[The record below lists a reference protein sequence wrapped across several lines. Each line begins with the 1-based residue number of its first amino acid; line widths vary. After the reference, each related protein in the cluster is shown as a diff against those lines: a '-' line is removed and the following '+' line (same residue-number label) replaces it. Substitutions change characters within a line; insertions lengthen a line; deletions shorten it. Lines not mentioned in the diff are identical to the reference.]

1 MYYIDRTDQKLK
13 RLRDCV
19 IGYRDAGL
27 GVCRLDPEEKNPIYR
42 GWSTV
47 SLDDPDLFDVTDN
60 IGILAGWL
68 SDGGRPGHA
77 LVVIDL
83 DAVAAILAADRFLP
97 ATGMIEGR
105 PGKPRSHRYYLVP
118 VGSIPPEYVS
128 TAEQS
133 APAALAAGKHA
144 GPAKQQ
150 FRDRDGTLLVE
161 ILGSGQQAAAPP
173 SIHPSG
179 EVREWEGGT
188 MGTPAAVPWPDLLAA
203 VRRLAAACGW
213 VPEKPKPVRGGKAA
227 SVPQVPNDAKE
238 SKGSHVPLS
247 ERLRRARQYLTES
260 CGGTGIP
267 GTTAG
272 RGADARC
279 FNLACKLVHGFVL
292 DPDEALPLLEA
303 WGQRDDQTDEDG
315 DWFPW
320 SSAELMHKLR
330 DADLREDRAGR
341 PRGYLLTERDDLP
354 EPDLAALRKHFFGS
368 RVG

>member
-1 MYYIDRTDQKLK
+1 MKYIVSLDQKLK
-13 RLRDCV
+13 QVRDCV
-19 IGYRDAGL
+19 AGYIAAGL
-27 GVCRLDPEEKNPIYR
+27 AVCRLPPDDKNPQYP
-42 GWSTV
+42 GWPTR
-47 SLDDPDLFDVTDN
+47 SLLPHRFGQATNV
-60 IGILAGWL
+60 GIITGWI

-83 DAVAAILAADRFLP
+83 DAVAAILAADSYLP
-97 ATGMIEGR
+97 PTGMVEGR
-105 PGKPRSHRYYLVP
+105 PSKPKSHRYYLVP
-118 VGSIPPEYVS
+118 CDTIPATDIS

-133 APAALAAGKHA
+133 APAAQRRGLHP

-150 FRDRDGTLLVE
+150 FRDADDRVILEL
-161 ILGSGQQAAAPP
+161 LGSGQQAAAPP

-179 EVREWEGGT
+179 EVREWEDGT
-188 MGTPAAVPWPDLLAA
+188 MGTPAVVPWPDLLAA
-203 VRRLAAACGW
+203 VRRLANSCGW
-213 VPEKPKPVRGGKAA
+213 VPEEPRAVRGGKGAG
-227 SVPQVPNDAKE
+227 VPRVSKDAKE
-238 SKGSHVPLS
+238 SKGSPVPVS
-247 ERLRRARQYLTES
+247 GRVRRARQYLTES

-279 FNLACKLVHGFVL
+279 FNLACKLVHGFGL

-303 WGQRDDQTDEDG
+303 WGLREDQIDEDG

-330 DADLREDRAGR
+330 DADQREDRAGR

-354 EPDLAALRKHFFGS
+354 EPDVAALRKHFFGS